1 MTQATPAGFQS
12 MTADC
17 VADFC
22 ALDTYSCSRFK
33 LYRASHVLCVI
44 NAGIQ
49 AHLNP
54 HICPITW
61 RIQVRWNAGKAVE
74 QNTLEPERWVFQSI
88 VLFLSVFGLMPICK
102 HWYLTTNLP
111 QRHSTI
117 PHQSPMYPFFLNVK
131 HANDRT
137 LRLIIIILF
146 APACYL
152 GHALGFY
159 HEQSRPDRDQ
169 YVTINRPNIRR
180 GTNYS

>member
-1 MTQATPAGFQS
+1 MVGQTGRRQAITLARGCWYPGIVAHEIGELLGLRKISYGAQWYKRKRSCTKQVTQATPAGFQS

-74 QNTLEPERWVFQSI
+74 QNTLEPERWVFQSV

-102 HWYLTTNLP
+102 H
-111 QRHSTI
+111 
-117 PHQSPMYPFFLNVK
+117 
-131 HANDRT
+131 
-137 LRLIIIILF
+137 
-146 APACYL
+146 
-152 GHALGFY
+152 
-159 HEQSRPDRDQ
+159 
-169 YVTINRPNIRR
+169 
-180 GTNYS
+180 